1 MASLWDKARQE
12 LDDNDDTLFSL
23 GRDDK
28 RQILQDILKVV
39 QGQQDRCLQD
49 RWKIEGLNGKR
60 IVVRDV
66 CAKMVSSVEKY
77 MAVVDVAVQYDPI
90 HSALPWA
97 GIRFFLQLSINDS
110 KTFDAMIEGLEI
122 LSRTVARYS
131 IFETLYLGSTTPAQ
145 VQLKDHLVRLY
156 AAVLSYLC
164 KARKYYN
171 RSITKRIVVNTFRPP
186 ELDKALTVISEEEA
200 SVRRQADLIDTE
212 RQAEGMLL
220 IEDVGATAKQVELRV
235 ADLLDSQQKLEA
247 QLKKLEAPFIRT
259 FSQMT
264 SLHNSLE
271 RAERIEL
278 LLWLSKVPYREHHR
292 LDDIKRFRNP
302 LATWHIWFWEDK
314 AGGHF
319 VGEPQERNKQP

>member
-1 MASLWDKARQE
+1 
-12 LDDNDDTLFSL
+12 
-23 GRDDK
+23 
-28 RQILQDILKVV
+28 
-39 QGQQDRCLQD
+39 
-49 RWKIEGLNGKR
+49 
-60 IVVRDV
+60 
-66 CAKMVSSVEKY
+66 MVSSIEKY
-77 MAVVDVAVQYDPI
+77 MAVVDAAVQYDPI

-97 GIRFFLQLSINDS
+97 GIRFFLQPSTNDS

-122 LSRTVARYS
+122 LSRVVARYS
-131 IFETLYLGSTTPAQ
+131 IFEALYLESTSPAQ
-145 VQLKDHLVRLY
+145 VQLKDGLVRLY

-186 ELDKALTVISEEEA
+186 ELDKALTVVSEEEA

-220 IEDVGATAKQVELRV
+220 VKDIGVTAKQVELRIE
-235 ADLLDSQQKLEA
+235 DLLNSQRKLEA
-247 QLKKLEAPFIRT
+247 QLKKLEAPYIRT

-264 SLHNSLE
+264 LLQNSLE

-292 LDDIKRFRNP
+292 IISSQLFCGSGQWLLQNQKFISWMTSSASEIF
-302 LATWHIWFWEDK
+302 
-314 AGGHF
+314 
-319 VGEPQERNKQP
+319 